1 MNHALVT
8 YVALFLAGL
17 ILLQNHVC
25 HGLDVHVEHS
35 IDGITFQKAASL
47 QAPTT
52 IQSEVIHLESAQ
64 DYKASLESLVG
75 SKISGGYYYMRI
87 QSSENPEDVVL
98 SSIPLE
104 CWMQAGSQAR
114 IELHMND
121 RSTDKVASIS
131 LVAPCPPSST
141 DGKASV
147 DSCAIVRPRVVAA
160 PALPQQTDRILEPI
174 DQEQSREQSK
184 GQEERKPAKDDR
196 TWLQKNWLFVAL
208 AFFILANKLG
218 SAAQEAQQ
226 AQGQGSR

>member
-8 YVALFLAGL
+8 YVASFLAGL

-25 HGLDVHVEHS
+25 HGFDVHVEHS

-47 QAPTT
+47 HAPTT
-52 IQSEVIHLESAQ
+52 IHSEVIRMESAQ
-64 DYKASLESLVG
+64 DYMASLESLVG
-75 SKISGGYYYMRI
+75 SKVSGGYYYMRI
-87 QSSENPEDVVL
+87 QSSDNPEDSVL

-104 CWMQAGSQAR
+104 CWIQAGSQAR

-131 LVAPCPPSST
+131 LVAPCPPSSQ
-141 DGKASV
+141 GKAFV
-147 DSCAIVRPRVVAA
+147 DSCTIVRPRVVAA
-160 PALPQQTDRILEPI
+160 PALPQQTDRVLEPL
-174 DQEQSREQSK
+174 DQEQSQEQSK
-184 GQEERKPAKDDR
+184 RQEGRKPAKDDR